1 MGKPFFSSPGGY
13 LALTLPGVFLL
24 AGFFI
29 LPLLVVLVTSFV
41 EGGGDAF
48 LRLLQDPLFYRGL
61 WGSLVLSFSAS
72 FVSLVSGFLI
82 ALRMVKLSSGVR
94 NFLMLLISLPLT
106 FSGMVVAYGFIL
118 TFGRAGFFTILL
130 SYVGVDPVAFSR
142 FIYSPVGLS
151 FAYCYYLIPRV
162 VFNLLPVLLN
172 FDTRK
177 LLAAES
183 FGAGKMRQI
192 FEILLPEILPAI
204 VSSFCLVFSVAFG
217 AYGTALALTGTQL
230 NILPLLLYSKISDV
244 GSDFPL
250 AAALSVVLLSVGT
263 LVMSA
268 GELFATHRKEVHG

>member
-1 MGKPFFSSPGGY
+1 MRRVFSSSPVGY
-13 LALTLPGVFLL
+13 FALSLPGIFLL
-24 AGFFI
+24 IGFF
-29 LPLLVVLVTSFV
+29 LFPLLVVLLTSFM

-48 LRLLQDPLFYRGL
+48 TRLFQDSLFFRGL

-72 FVSLVSGFLI
+72 AVSLLSGFLI
-82 ALRMVKLSSGVR
+82 ALRMVKLSARIR

-118 TFGRAGFFTILL
+118 TFGRAGFFTLILARI
-130 SYVGVDPVAFSR
+130 GVDPAAFSR
-142 FIYSPVGLS
+142 FIYSPIGLS

-183 FGAGKMRQI
+183 FGAGKIRQV

-204 VSSFCLVFSVAFG
+204 ASAFCLVFSVSFG

-250 AAALSVVLLSVGT
+250 AAALSVILLSVGT
-263 LVMSA
+263 LVMSF
-268 GELFATHRKEVHG
+268 GEIFASWRKEAQG